1 LSVYDV
7 VTVPDNLLRAKAN
20 PVPRINEGVKRLLDN
35 MRDTLY
41 AFDGVGLA
49 APQIG
54 VSKRIVVV
62 DVGDNLIE
70 MINPEIIS
78 SQGEQTA
85 QEGCLS
91 LPEVV
96 GTVTRAQKVT
106 VRFLNREGEEMEMEG
121 ENLLARAFQ
130 HEIDHLDGI
139 LFTDKAVD
147 IKTVK
152 ER

>member
-1 LSVYDV
+1 MSVYDV

>member
-1 LSVYDV
+1 VYDV
-7 VTVPDNLLRAKAN
+7 VLVPDDVLRSKAK
-20 PVPRINEGVKRLLDN
+20 PISKINDGVKRLLDN

-70 MINPEIIS
+70 MINPEIIRS
-78 SQGEQTA
+78 EGEQTA
-85 QEGCLS
+85 REGCLS
-91 LPEVV
+91 IPEVV
-96 GTVTRAQKVT
+96 GMVKRAQKVE
-106 VRFLNREGEEMEMEG
+106 VRYLNRDGEEITMQAEDI
-121 ENLLARAFQ
+121 LARAFQ

-139 LFTDKAVD
+139 LFTDKATD
-147 IKTVK
+147 IRKI
-152 ER
+152 RDR

>member
-1 LSVYDV
+1 MSVYDI
-7 VTVPDNLLRAKAN
+7 VTVPDDILRNKAN

-54 VSKRIVVV
+54 VGKRIVVV

-70 MINPEIIS
+70 MINPEIID

-85 QEGCLS
+85 REGCLS
-91 LPEVV
+91 IPDVV
-96 GTVTRAQKVT
+96 GIVTRAQKVS
-106 VRFLNREGEEMEMEG
+106 VRFLNREGEEIQMEA

-139 LFTDKAVD
+139 MFTDKAVD
-147 IKTVK
+147 IKNIK